1 MVSVIFTPNTGGIFM
16 ETALLS
22 NELFLI
28 TRVEVFDES
37 EDSVTVYF
45 ELTELPNKT
54 LGFFDTFTEAE
65 KAMKIKMSSLDE
77 D

>member
-1 MVSVIFTPNTGGIFM
+1 M
-16 ETALLS
+16 ETALFS

-37 EDSVTVYF
+37 EDTVTVYF

-54 LGFFDTFTEAE
+54 VGFFDTYTEAE
-65 KAMKIKMSSLDE
+65 KALKVKMSSLDE
-77 D
+77 N